1 MKSIIKCP
9 YYYFEKALPAE
20 MCDTIIALGQQKIQ
34 EDATLNSTRDTDEE
48 MRRGQVAWI
57 RDEWLQQMIA
67 SYVARAN
74 SEANWNFIINNREDI
89 QFATYN
95 EDVKAFYDWHRDCD
109 IEQEKYRKLSVSVQL
124 SDYKDY
130 SGGHLLLKNMWG
142 SFDLPM
148 DSGVYEKGTIIVFPS
163 LILHTVTP
171 MTKGT
176 RHSLVQWFSGPDFV

>member
-67 SYVARAN
+67 SYVARAK
-74 SEANWNFIINNREDI
+74 SEANWNFVINNREDI
-89 QFATYN
+89 QFATYEN
-95 EDVKAFYDWHRDCD
+95 GAFYDWHRDCD
-109 IEQEKYRKLSVSVQL
+109 IKQEQYRKLSVSVQL
-124 SDYKDY
+124 SDPNSYI
-130 SGGHLLLKNMWG
+130 GGNLLIKNLWG
-142 SFDLPM
+142 TMNLPM
-148 DSGVYEKGTIIVFPS
+148 DKGVYNQGTIVIFPS
-163 LILHTVTP
+163 SLLHTIIP
-171 MTKGT
+171 IEHGK
-176 RHSLVQWFSGPDFV
+176 RYSLVQWFSGPDFI